1 MPLTKLTPSSCAT
14 STCLRNLGSW
24 RTIHGFHNEY
34 LLAPDAATL
43 AKLTRMTII
52 DQHEGNLP
60 DPTKWVLPLGDYYR
74 WGRTGKGPLSFS
86 SLLPRA
92 ALMKWLY
99 AVFFKIALPVNRHGV
114 AFHELILSP
123 LNATVIFR
131 ILIHLQHLGY
141 PSHWLSDF
149 LDCILSNYV
158 VTSARP
164 PRTSPL
170 TIAETKKDRPV
181 KKMSVAPFV
190 LEMTTL
196 LLMFEPILPF
206 TVMTK
211 DLPPPS
217 AVHEY
222 IVTVPRSKRG
232 LPPMAFE
239 RQGWILVFHHTK
251 LWELLDDED
260 VFSYCDL
267 RGLLDGSWDA
277 KMNSIEAQDVYKFR
291 DEGLVLVST
300 LKYDAKAMEA
310 TVWMLEEKMDAM
322 LRDGNW
328 MCGLWSTEI
337 WKSCDAVK
345 VYEGGLRGV
354 RKVKRWFE

>member
-1 MPLTKLTPSSCAT
+1 
-14 STCLRNLGSW
+14 
-24 RTIHGFHNEY
+24 
-34 LLAPDAATL
+34 
-43 AKLTRMTII
+43 
-52 DQHEGNLP
+52 
-60 DPTKWVLPLGDYYR
+60 
-74 WGRTGKGPLSFS
+74 
-86 SLLPRA
+86 
-92 ALMKWLY
+92 
-99 AVFFKIALPVNRHGV
+99 
-114 AFHELILSP
+114 
-123 LNATVIFR
+123 
-131 ILIHLQHLGY
+131 
-141 PSHWLSDF
+141 
-149 LDCILSNYV
+149 
-158 VTSARP
+158 
-164 PRTSPL
+164 
-170 TIAETKKDRPV
+170 
-181 KKMSVAPFV
+181 
-190 LEMTTL
+190 
-196 LLMFEPILPF
+196 
-206 TVMTK
+206 
-211 DLPPPS
+211 
-217 AVHEY
+217 
-222 IVTVPRSKRG
+222 
-232 LPPMAFE
+232 MAFE